1 MPVGDGTD
9 RVAQR
14 SAPAL
19 TAAGWAVGATCTAAI
34 LGTPYLRFGYHSPE
48 LHLVLD
54 SVDACIAML
63 LAYLLAG
70 RLRRTQRLQ
79 DLLLVV
85 GLVLLALVGLGVAL
99 VVHRF
104 AEPTRQTFGVWL
116 PVSVRTAASLLI
128 AVAAVVPERTL
139 TRRQIGRGA
148 RA

>member
-1 MPVGDGTD
+1 MPVGGKTN

-19 TAAGWAVGATCTAAI
+19 TAAGWAVGAACTAAI

-54 SVDACIAML
+54 SVDACIAIL
-63 LAYLLAG
+63 LAYLLVG

-85 GLVLLALVGLGVAL
+85 ALVLLALVGLGMAL
-99 VVHRF
+99 AVHGL
-104 AEPTRQTFGVWL
+104 AQPMRQ
-116 PVSVRTAASLLI
+116 
-128 AVAAVVPERTL
+128 
-139 TRRQIGRGA
+139 
-148 RA
+148 